1 MVPNAALAELFENFV
16 VGYSFA
22 DHHLVLVYR
31 HQPLQFFIKILD
43 DKYLLSLLINM
54 EVLKHNESLAIR
66 MDIEPPKS

>member
-1 MVPNAALAELFENFV
+1 MACP
-16 VGYSFA
+16 G
-22 DHHLVLVYR
+22 
-31 HQPLQFFIKILD
+31 HQPFQLFRKSLD